1 MRYVDKQLLGFK
13 NMIENSIIT
22 NGVKGKE
29 STIRS
34 SSLIN
39 LIHQAVKYEL
49 IEQGV
54 NEKNIYPPF
63 GETKPE
69 IKLAGFL
76 KQKNQDICVL
86 PEKIEKHS
94 IIIDWGPLSFENK
107 EDPYGYEFSENILV
121 INVRS
126 QMSSLAKNSDT
137 LFERTFAEAQNLHM
151 RYNNIVLGEVYLIP
165 THEYDD
171 ELVKTN
177 KVGFKRNAT
186 NIEKYISFFDSINNR
201 PEKGDSYCYER
212 CTLLIVDFNRDV
224 PKLYKNSEELKR
236 DGLISKD
243 FSIEYNTL
251 AFETFAQDILKIYSE
266 RFDINNLK
274 KTL

>member
-1 MRYVDKQLLGFK
+1 MRYIDKQLLKFK

-22 NGVKGKE
+22 KGVEGKK

-34 SSLIN
+34 SALIN

-49 IEQGV
+49 IDQGV
-54 NEKNIYPPF
+54 NEKYIYPAF
-63 GETKPE
+63 EKTKPE
-69 IKLAGFL
+69 IKLSGFL

-86 PEKIEKHS
+86 PERIEKHP
-94 IIIDWGPLSFENK
+94 IIIDWGPLQFQNK
-107 EDPYGYEFSENILV
+107 KDPYGYDFSENTLV

-165 THEYDD
+165 IQ
-171 ELVKTN
+171 LVKAN

-186 NIEKYISFFDSINNR
+186 NIEKYISFFNAINNR
-201 PEKGDSYCYER
+201 SVNGEDYCYER
-212 CTLLIVDFNRDV
+212 CTLLIVDFNKDV
-224 PKLYKNSEELKR
+224 PKLYKNNEELKKDR
-236 DGLISKD
+236 LISND

-266 RFDINNLK
+266 RFNINNLK
-274 KTL
+274 

>member
-1 MRYVDKQLLGFK
+1 MRYVDKQLLEFK

-201 PEKGDSYCYER
+201 AENGDSYCYER

-236 DGLISKD
+236 DGLISNG

-274 KTL
+274 